1 MKLNS
6 FWMCLL
12 MLFLSVCINAQ
23 SKKFDSTA
31 KLGDQGYRV
40 ECNNKNADKNTVS
53 VSPIGLKTDGPDPT
67 FTVFGKVTK
76 VFVDD
81 LNEDGRL
88 DLVICIYGGDNGA
101 IGTVAALSY
110 NADKGFDPIYFPDI
124 YLDSK
129 IREGYKGHDEFS
141 DLTGTLLR
149 KFPIYLPADTL
160 DKATGGTRV
169 VQYKAMKDNGHLAF
183 KVLRSY
189 DVKQ

>member
-81 LNEDGRL
+81 LNEDGFP
-88 DLVICIYGGDNGA
+88 DLVLCIYNGPNGDLGNITA
-101 IGTVAALSY
+101 IASSGNNSLLPVR
-110 NADKGFDPIYFPDI
+110 FPDI
-124 YLDSK
+124 YSDLKLS
-129 IREGYKGHDEFS
+129 EGYKGHDDFTV
-141 DLTGTLLR
+141 LVGTLIQS
-149 KFPIYLPADTL
+149 FPFYKPGDT
-160 DKATGGTRV
+160 DTPSGGTKV
-169 VQYKAMKDNGHLAF
+169 IQYKMVKAENGYTF
-183 KVLRSY
+183 KALRSY
-189 DVKQ
+189 MK